1 MQQWHTEY
9 MKWICLALIYLSSS
23 VLQAQESV
31 PQEFQSCDIPLNSK
45 TQPLM
50 NNKLDQSTPL
60 STAKSY
66 LNILASSQSWQY
78 ISQSPLIATSPFILP
93 AKQKAIFSR
102 ISTIRNFIP
111 APGLGPEAFVDE
123 STILVKDNLAIAYII
138 TPSKTNP
145 YLYAATA
152 VALVKKG
159 EKWYVSLTPGSFENT
174 FLPFDDTIRQ
184 NAEQLSQEGRKKIYA
199 IANKHTLQAGSKALE
214 TISKYRN
221 DYIKNKS
228 DAEIKKEF
236 IRCVKGN
243 DPATIAA
250 FIVKPPYL
258 EKSITKTNRLSPIVS
273 ALRLQDK
280 QPENISVTQPTLL
293 SYLNHPN
300 TIIVPLKPHSDDNL
314 PPPTRRDNIH
324 PDINEKSN
332 NNVEKHSFGTF
343 SILPPR
349 MSMPPE
355 YRDAAFIYRYT
366 LTKITDPSDNQPVF
380 GMQIQTNFASWNV
393 TNDTNTTQRII
404 SEFHDYYPLL
414 ASPTVEDCLKNLGS
428 AILNG
433 DTLTG
438 IRMLNPDYFQSP
450 EKFQKGM
457 KMLKTAYSAVSSNNY
472 SGATKRLFPQK
483 SRATYHFINKDNVKA
498 TLSWKFNPKAPNWT
512 SRVNLYFIN
521 IKNKGWLLQ
530 NVDMGNFL
538 PIH

>member
-1 MQQWHTEY
+1 MQQYHTEY
-9 MKWICLALIYLSSS
+9 MKWICLALICLSSS

-31 PQEFQSCDIPLNSK
+31 PQEVQSCDIPLNPKS
-45 TQPLM
+45 QPLM
-50 NNKLDQSTPL
+50 SNKLDQSTPL

-66 LNILASSQSWQY
+66 LNILASSQSWQH
-78 ISQSPLIATSPFILP
+78 ISQSPLVATSPFILP

-111 APGLGPEAFVDE
+111 APGLGPEAFIDE
-123 STILVKDNLAIAYII
+123 STILVKENLAIAYII

-152 VALVKKG
+152 VALIKKG
-159 EKWYVSLTPGSFENT
+159 EKWHVSLTPGSFENT

-184 NAEQLSQEGRKKIYA
+184 NAEQLSQEGRKKIYT
-199 IANKHTLQAGSKALE
+199 IANKHTIQAGANALE
-214 TISKYRN
+214 TVIKYRN
-221 DYIKNKS
+221 DFIRNKS

-258 EKSITKTNRLSPIVS
+258 EKSISKTNRLSPIVS

-300 TIIVPLKPHSDDNL
+300 TIIVPLKPHSDDNV
-314 PPPTRRDNIH
+314 PPPTRNNIH
-324 PDINEKSN
+324 PDNETSN
-332 NNVEKHSFGTF
+332 QNAQKHSFGTF

-366 LTKITDPSDNQPVF
+366 LTKITDPTDNQPVF

-393 TNDTNTTQRII
+393 TNDTNTTRRII

-414 ASPTVEDCLKNLGS
+414 ASASVEDCLKNLGL

-438 IRMLNPDYFQSP
+438 IRMLNPEYFQSP
-450 EKFQKGM
+450 EKFQEGM
-457 KMLKTAYSAVSSNNY
+457 KMLKTAYTAVSSNNY

-483 SRATYHFINKDNVKA
+483 SKATYRFIDKDNVKA
-498 TLSWKFNPKAPNWT
+498 TLSWKFNPKASNWT

-521 IKNKGWLLQ
+521 IENKGWLLQ

>member
-1 MQQWHTEY
+1 

-31 PQEFQSCDIPLNSK
+31 PQGFQSCDIPLNSK

-66 LNILASSQSWQY
+66 LNVLASSQSWQY

-314 PPPTRRDNIH
+314 PPPTRNNVH
-324 PDINEKSN
+324 PDRNEKTS

-380 GMQIQTNFASWNV
+380 GMQIQTNFRSWDV

-472 SGATKRLFPQK
+472 SGATKRLFPQQ

>member
-31 PQEFQSCDIPLNSK
+31 PQGFQSCDIPLNSK

-314 PPPTRRDNIH
+314 PPPARNNVH
-324 PDINEKSN
+324 PDRNEKSS

-380 GMQIQTNFASWNV
+380 GMQIQTNFRSWDV

-472 SGATKRLFPQK
+472 SGATKRLFPQQ

-530 NVDMGNFL
+530 NVDMSNFL

>member
-31 PQEFQSCDIPLNSK
+31 PQGFQSCDIPLNSK

-314 PPPTRRDNIH
+314 PPPTRNNVH
-324 PDINEKSN
+324 PDRNEKSS

-380 GMQIQTNFASWNV
+380 GMQIQTNFRSWDV

-472 SGATKRLFPQK
+472 SGATKRLFPQQ

-530 NVDMGNFL
+530 NVDMSNFL